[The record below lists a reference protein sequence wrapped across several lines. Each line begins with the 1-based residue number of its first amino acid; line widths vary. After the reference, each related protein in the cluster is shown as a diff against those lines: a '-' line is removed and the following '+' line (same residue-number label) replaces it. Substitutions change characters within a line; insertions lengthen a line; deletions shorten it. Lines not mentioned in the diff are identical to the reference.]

1 MFTKPSQV
9 IIGEQVNIADIN
21 DLAVGDIT
29 VVDESMKAATTPA
42 DASALYIGVCTGK
55 EEITLP
61 NGTVDEVS
69 IMKWSDRIQK
79 VSKPSYATADFEA
92 PENAK
97 IEIDLTNAELVI
109 GHRYVLRI
117 LYKDMNIANF
127 QFTHTYE
134 HVASTEVADDLGNAL
149 LKQINKHA
157 NRRVNATYVSGKLT
171 LIAKDKNYDNAV
183 DSLDEYSIV
192 SMDASLYVTIPGALL
207 NNQPEKV
214 EGVEITK
221 TEGKPGKGFW
231 KQVRD
236 VELRAMGYRDIVKT
250 GAYPS
255 IEQDRMVTKNA
266 EYNYVTIEND
276 NLYLSPD
283 NQYVKT
289 TPVLTEIYCEGAVTA
304 ITTALEAFGATA
316 KTKEEVIEEPED
328 GTLED

>member
-1 MFTKPSQV
+1 MITRVDHV
-9 IIGEQVNIADIN
+9 IIGKKVNIAETST
-21 DLAVGDIT
+21 LAVGDIT
-29 VVDESMKAATTPA
+29 VVDENMKAASAPA

-55 EEITLP
+55 QSITLP
-61 NGTVDEVS
+61 DGSVSEVS
-69 IMKWSDRIQK
+69 VMKWSDRIQK
-79 VSKPSYATADFEA
+79 ASKPSYATSNFEA

-97 IEIDLTNAELVI
+97 IEIDLSAAELVI

-134 HVASTEVADDLGNAL
+134 HVATSEIADDLGNAL

-157 NRRVNATYVSGKLT
+157 NRRVNATYAAGKLT
-171 LIAKDKNYDNAV
+171 LTAMDKNYDDAV

-192 SMDASLYVTIPGALL
+192 SMDATLYVTIPGALL
-207 NNQPEKV
+207 SNQPEKV
-214 EGVEITK
+214 VGVEITK
-221 TEGKPGKGFW
+221 TEGNPGKGFW

-236 VELRAMGYRDIVKT
+236 AELRAMGYRGIVKT

-255 IEQDRMVTKNA
+255 IEQDRMVTKGA

-283 NQYVKT
+283 NQYIKT
-289 TPVLTEIYCEGAVTA
+289 TPVLTEVYCEGAVTA
-304 ITTALEAFGATA
+304 ITGALDAFMGIEAA
-316 KTKEEVIEEPED
+316 
-328 GTLED
+328 

>member
-9 IIGEQVNIADIN
+9 IIGKKVSIADIHS
-21 DLAVGDIT
+21 LAVGDIT
-29 VVDESMKAATTPA
+29 VVDENMKAASAPA

-61 NGTVDEVS
+61 NGTTKEVS

-79 VSKPSYATADFEA
+79 ASKPSYATANYEA

-97 IEIDLTNAELVI
+97 IEINLSTAELVV
-109 GHRYVLRI
+109 GHRYVLRV

-134 HVASTEVADDLGNAL
+134 HVATTESADELGNEL
-149 LKQINKHA
+149 LKKINKHA
-157 NRRVNATYVSGKLT
+157 NRRVNATFEGGKLI
-171 LIAKDKNYDNAV
+171 LVAKDKNYDNAV

-192 SMDASLYVTIPGALL
+192 SMDASLYETVPGALL
-207 NNQPEKV
+207 SNQPEKV
-214 EGVEITK
+214 NGAVITK

-236 VELRAMGYRDIVKT
+236 TELRAMGYKGQVYT

-255 IEQDRMVTKNA
+255 IEQDRMVTKGA
-266 EYNYVTIEND
+266 QYNYVTIEND

-283 NQYVKT
+283 NQYIKT
-289 TPVLTEIYCEGAVTA
+289 TPVMTEVYCEGAVTA
-304 ITTALEAFGATA
+304 ITGALDAFMGIEAGA
-316 KTKEEVIEEPED
+316 
-328 GTLED
+328 

>member
-9 IIGEQVNIADIN
+9 IIGKKVNIADTAS
-21 DLAVGDIT
+21 LAVGDIT
-29 VVDESMKAATTPA
+29 VVDENMKAASAPA

-61 NGTVDEVS
+61 NGTTSEVS

-79 VSKPSYATADFEA
+79 ASKPSYATGDFEE
-92 PENAK
+92 PTNAK
-97 IEIDLTNAELVI
+97 IEIDLSAAELVV

-134 HVASTEVADDLGNAL
+134 HVAATELVDDLGNAL

-157 NRRVNATYVSGKLT
+157 NRRVNATYAGSKLT
-171 LIAKDKNYDNAV
+171 LTAKDKNYDNAV

-207 NNQPEKV
+207 SNQPEKV
-214 EGVEITK
+214 SGAVITK
-221 TEGKPGKGFW
+221 TEGSAGKGFW

-236 VELRAMGYRDIVKT
+236 AEARAMGYSGHVFT

-255 IEQDRMVTKNA
+255 VEQDRMVTKDA

-283 NQYVKT
+283 NQYIKT
-289 TPVLTEIYCEGAVTA
+289 TPVLTEVYCEGAVTSL
-304 ITTALEAFGATA
+304 TGALDAFMGVAEAN
-316 KTKEEVIEEPED
+316 V
-328 GTLED
+328 

>member
-9 IIGEQVNIADIN
+9 IIGKQVNIADTAS
-21 DLAVGDIT
+21 LAIGDIT
-29 VVDESMKAATTPA
+29 VVDENMKAASAPA

-79 VSKPSYATADFEA
+79 ASKPSYVSGEFEA
-92 PENAK
+92 PENAE
-97 IEIDLTNAELVI
+97 IEIDLSSAELVI

-134 HVASTEVADDLGNAL
+134 HVAASESVDDLGNAL
-149 LKQINKHA
+149 LNAINKHA
-157 NRRVNATYVSGKLT
+157 NRRVNATYASSTLT
-171 LIAKDKNYDNAV
+171 LTAKDKNYDNAV

-207 NNQPEKV
+207 SNQPEKV
-214 EGVEITK
+214 AGVVITK

-236 VELRAMGYRDIVKT
+236 VELRAMGYSGKVYT

-255 IEQDRMVTKNA
+255 IEQDRMVTKDA

-304 ITTALEAFGATA
+304 ITGALDAFMGIKADTETDIDTETGA
-316 KTKEEVIEEPED
+316 
-328 GTLED
+328 

>member
-9 IIGEQVNIADIN
+9 IIGKKVSIADIHS
-21 DLAVGDIT
+21 LAVGDIT
-29 VVDESMKAATTPA
+29 VVDENMKAASAPA

-55 EEITLP
+55 ENITLS
-61 NGTVDEVS
+61 NGTTKEVS

-79 VSKPSYATADFEA
+79 ASKPSYATANYEA

-97 IEIDLTNAELVI
+97 IEINLSAAELVV
-109 GHRYVLRI
+109 GHRYVLRV

-134 HVASTEVADDLGNAL
+134 HVATTESADELGNEL
-149 LKQINKHA
+149 LKKINKHA
-157 NRRVNATYVSGKLT
+157 NRRVNATFEGGKLI
-171 LIAKDKNYDNAV
+171 LVAKDKNYDNAV

-192 SMDASLYVTIPGALL
+192 SMDASLYETVPGALL
-207 NNQPEKV
+207 SNQPEKV
-214 EGVEITK
+214 NGAVITK

-236 VELRAMGYRDIVKT
+236 TELRAMGYKGQVYT

-255 IEQDRMVTKNA
+255 IEQDRMVTKGA
-266 EYNYVTIEND
+266 QYNYVTIEND

-283 NQYVKT
+283 NQYIKT
-289 TPVLTEIYCEGAVTA
+289 TPVMTEVYCEGAVTA
-304 ITTALEAFGATA
+304 ITGALDAFMGIEAGA
-316 KTKEEVIEEPED
+316 
-328 GTLED
+328 

>member
-9 IIGEQVNIADIN
+9 IIGKKVNVADIN
-21 DLAVGDIT
+21 SLAVGDIT
-29 VVDESMKAATTPA
+29 VVDENMKAATAPA

-55 EEITLP
+55 QEIALP
-61 NGTVDEVS
+61 NGNVSEVS

-79 VSKPSYATADFEA
+79 ASKPSYATANYEA

-97 IEIDLTNAELVI
+97 IEINLSGADLTV

-134 HVASTEVADDLGNAL
+134 HVATSETADDLGNAL

-157 NRRVNATYVSGKLT
+157 NRRVNATYAGGKLT
-171 LIAKDKNYDNAV
+171 LVAKDKNYDDAV
-183 DSLDEYSIV
+183 DALDEYSIV
-192 SMDASLYVTIPGALL
+192 SMAATLYVTIPGALL
-207 NNQPEKV
+207 SNQPENV
-214 EGVEITK
+214 AGVVITA
-221 TEGKPGKGFW
+221 TEGNPGKGFW

-236 VELRAMGYRDIVKT
+236 AELRAMGYKGIVKT

-255 IEQDRMVTKNA
+255 IEQDRMVTKGA
-266 EYNYVTIEND
+266 TYNYVTIEND

-283 NQYVKT
+283 NQYIKT
-289 TPVLTEIYCEGAVTA
+289 TPVLTEVYCEGAVAA
-304 ITTALEAFGATA
+304 INSALDAFMGKSA
-316 KTKEEVIEEPED
+316 E
-328 GTLED
+328 

>member
-9 IIGEQVNIADIN
+9 IIGKQVNIADI
-21 DLAVGDIT
+21 DTLAVGDIT
-29 VVDESMKAATTPA
+29 VVDENMKAASAPA
-42 DASALYIGVCTGK
+42 DAASLYIGVCTGK
-55 EEITLP
+55 QEITMP

-79 VSKPSYATADFEA
+79 ASKPSYATGEYEA

-97 IEIDLTNAELVI
+97 IEIDLTNAEVVV
-109 GHRYVLRI
+109 GHRYVLRV

-134 HVASTEVADDLGNAL
+134 HVAATETADDLGNAL

-157 NRRVNATYVSGKLT
+157 NRRVNATYASGKLT
-171 LIAKDKNYDNAV
+171 LVAKDKNYDDAV
-183 DSLDEYSIV
+183 DALDEYSIV
-192 SMDASLYVTIPGALL
+192 SMTATLYVTIPGALL
-207 NNQPEKV
+207 SNQPEKV
-214 EGVEITK
+214 AGVTITE

-236 VELRAMGYRDIVKT
+236 VELRAMGYRGHVFT

-255 IEQDRMVTKNA
+255 IEQDRMVTKDA
-266 EYNYVTIEND
+266 QYNYVTIEND

-283 NQYVKT
+283 NQYIKT
-289 TPVLTEIYCEGAVTA
+289 TPVMTEIYCEGAVTA
-304 ITTALEAFGATA
+304 ITGALDSFISAAANE
-316 KTKEEVIEEPED
+316 
-328 GTLED
+328 